1 MPYGPRRKFS
11 ASVILCLLAFA
22 LLLTVACGPD
32 SARPGE
38 ESPPTAGPTS
48 APQTAATTPGP
59 TAVPPILA
67 TTPGP
72 TARPPESVSA
82 TQPLPPPSA
91 PSATQP
97 LPPPSATG
105 EPEAAPEEAVNETA
119 EPGDFPDDPRGLMF
133 ATLHGPLTPI
143 ARKMAESGNQ
153 AYIPVLMEFLRFRA
167 GDEGIDSLAS
177 FISRIKDNVPIDQA
191 MVLPPEQ
198 RDWNWWVEWLG
209 QHPEVRPPE
218 GFAAWKGQLFGFI
231 DPAMGA
237 FFYED
242 VKSEIRIEEIVW
254 GGVRKDGIPDLTNP
268 PVVPADEADYLNWD
282 DRVFG
287 VSINGEHRAYPLR
300 ILNPH
305 EMANDVVG
313 GVPFALAY

>member
-1 MPYGPRRKFS
+1 MPPGPRRKFP
-11 ASVILCLLAFA
+11 ASGILCLLAFA
-22 LLLTVACGPD
+22 LLLTVACEPD
-32 SARPGE
+32 GARRGE

-48 APQTAATTPGP
+48 APQTAATTLGP

-67 TTPGP
+67 TTSGP
-72 TARPPESVSA
+72 TARPPESVS
-82 TQPLPPPSA
+82 T
-91 PSATQP
+91 TQP

-105 EPEAAPEEAVNETA
+105 EPEAAPEEAVNETD
-119 EPGDFPDDPRGLMF
+119 EPGDLPDDPRDLMF

-177 FISRIKDNVPIDQA
+177 FITRIKDNVPIDEA

-198 RDWNWWVEWLG
+198 RDWNWWMEWLG

-268 PVVPADEADYLNWD
+268 PVVPADEADYLAWD